1 MDSPLSDRQVELSWS
16 HTVAEPGDEVA
27 LRVIAEEPAS
37 VVGVLVVDKAT
48 KGRDSHMELSEDS
61 VSY

>member
-1 MDSPLSDRQVELSWS
+1 M
-16 HTVAEPGDEVA
+16 AEPGEEVA

-48 KGRDSHMELSEDS
+48 QWKDSHMDLSEDS